1 MADWGKAAILAL
13 AAASAALTAPAA
25 AQSGDWAAG
34 PYLAAREAMR
44 ESDFTAAAGYLMS
57 AIIADP
63 GNPWLIES
71 AIAAHVGT
79 GAVLQATPLA
89 ERMRDGGWHSQLAQ
103 MVLTAAA
110 VDAGDWAAVLAE
122 LDAGRGV
129 SPLTDALTRAWVQ
142 AGAGDMQAALDAFD
156 SIIESPGMRSFGL
169 YHKALALAF
178 AGDFEGADAIL
189 SLPASEGMQRTRRAV
204 MAHAQVLSQLG
215 RGADG
220 LALIDRTFPGNT
232 EPGLAAL
239 RASLAAGEAVPWSL
253 VRSPRMGLAESYY
266 SVAGAIVDETDD
278 ASVLFHL
285 RTALALDPTHA
296 DATLLAAQILER
308 MEQFG
313 LARAAYAG
321 VPADHPA
328 FPLAELGR
336 ADALRRSGDIGAAI
350 EVLSALTRNRP
361 EMAAAHGR
369 LGDYLRTETRLS
381 EALSAYDTALALTP
395 AADPGLW
402 RLYYVRGIT
411 HFRADDW
418 PAAEA
423 DFLAA
428 LDLAPDQAAVL
439 NFYGYSLVER
449 GERLDAALDMIERA
463 VRADPQN
470 GAIVDSLGWIYFR
483 LGRLDE
489 AVVQLERAVSLEP
502 GDPVINDHLG
512 DAFWAVGRNRE
523 ARFQWTRALSYGPDE
538 ADAPRIRRKLEIGL
552 DAVLA
557 EEGAPP
563 LEVAGSGG

>member
-13 AAASAALTAPAA
+13 AAALAAPAG
-25 AQSGDWAAG
+25 AQGVDSAAG

-44 ESDFTAAAGYLMS
+44 DNNFTAAAGYLMS
-57 AIIADP
+57 AIVADP
-63 GNPWLIES
+63 DNPWLIES

-89 ERMRDGGWHSQLAQ
+89 ERMRAGNWQSQLAH

-110 VDAGDWAAVLAE
+110 VEADDWAAVLAE

-129 SPLTDALTRAWVQ
+129 SPLTDALTRAWAL
-142 AGAGDMQAALDAFD
+142 AGAGDMGAALDAFD
-156 SIIESPGMRSFGL
+156 GIIATPGMRSFGL

-215 RGADG
+215 RGDEG
-220 LALIDRTFPGNT
+220 LALIDTTFPNTT
-232 EPGLAAL
+232 EPGLAQL

-253 VRSPRMGLAESYY
+253 VRSPRMGLAETYY

-285 RTALALDPTHA
+285 RTALALDPDHV

-308 MEQFG
+308 LGQYG
-313 LARAAYAG
+313 LARAAYAA
-321 VPADHPA
+321 VPVAHPA

-336 ADALRRSGDIGAAI
+336 AEALRREGDIGAAI
-350 EVLSALTRNRP
+350 EVLSALTRDRP

-369 LGDYLRTETRLS
+369 LGDYLRAESRLD
-381 EALSAYDTALALTP
+381 EALAAYDTALSLTP
-395 AADPGLW
+395 AADPGRW
-402 RLYYVRGIT
+402 RLHYVRGVA

-423 DFLAA
+423 DFVAA

-439 NFYGYSLVER
+439 NFYGYCLVER

-470 GAIVDSLGWIYFR
+470 GAIVDSLGWAYFR
-483 LGRLDE
+483 LGRFDE
-489 AVVQLERAVSLEP
+489 AVAQLERAVSLEP
-502 GDPVINDHLG
+502 GDPVVNDHLG
-512 DAFWAVGRNRE
+512 DAFWAVGRERE
-523 ARFQWTRALSYGPDE
+523 ARFQWARALSYGPEE
-538 ADAPRIRRKLEIGL
+538 AEAPRIRRKLEIGL

-557 EEGAPP
+557 EDGAPP